1 MENSVLK
8 NETLSASY
16 YAYEFLG
23 NRGPDTQ
30 SSVEVFDEAT
40 EVIFYILI
48 NKNSIGCWNT
58 KKPFSVENQ
67 GVIASDDESLVYPND
82 LRIDNE
88 GNLMVL
94 SNRMPLFIYKE
105 LPKGENNFRILV
117 GKTSEIIKGTP
128 CEN

>member
-1 MENSVLK
+1 MENNVLK

-23 NRGPDTQ
+23 NRGSDTQ
-30 SSVEVFDEAT
+30 SSVEVFDET
-40 EVIFYILI
+40 TDVIFYILI

-58 KKPFSVENQ
+58 KKPFNVENQ
-67 GVIASDDESLVYPND
+67 GVVATDNETLVFPND
-82 LRIDNE
+82 LRLDNE
-88 GNLMVL
+88 GNLIVL
-94 SNRMPLFIYKE
+94 SNRMPLFIYSE
-105 LPKGENNFRILV
+105 LSKDENNFRLLV